1 MFYMDKNKAML
12 LVIDIQDRLSNSM
25 QKDEFKIFLEKTKIL
40 INGANVLNL
49 PIMQSLQYVKGL
61 GNSVEGLFCDDIKK
75 IDFEKRVFSCCYDG
89 SELLDFLNKNKHIR
103 QIIICGME
111 THVCVL
117 QSARDLKKLGFDVV
131 VACDAVISRDKN
143 NKHNA
148 LDLMG
153 RLDVNVV
160 NIESIL
166 FDLLKDSRAEEFKAI
181 SSLVK

>member
-12 LVIDIQDRLSNSM
+12 LVVDIQDRLSSSM
-25 QKDEFKIFLEKTKIL
+25 EKNEFDIFLRKTKIL
-40 INGANVLNL
+40 INGANVLN
-49 PIMQSLQYVKGL
+49 I
-61 GNSVEGLFCDDIKK
+61 EGLFCDDIKK

-89 SELLDFLNKNKHIR
+89 SGLLDFLNKNKHIK

-111 THVCVL
+111 AHICVL
-117 QSARDLKKLGFDVV
+117 QSARDLKKLDFNVV

-143 NKHNA
+143 NKQNA
-148 LDLMG
+148 LDLMS
-153 RLDVNVV
+153 RLDIDVV

-166 FDLLKDSRAEEFKAI
+166 FDLLKDSRADGFKAI

>member
-12 LVIDIQDRLSNSM
+12 LVVDIQDRLSSSM
-25 QKDEFKIFLEKTKIL
+25 EKNEFDIFLRKTKIL
-40 INGANVLNL
+40 INGANVLNI
-49 PIMQSLQYVKGL
+49 PIMQSLQYVRGL
-61 GNSVEGLFCDDIKK
+61 GNSIEGLFCDDIKK

-89 SELLDFLNKNKHIR
+89 SELLDFLNKNKHIK

-111 THVCVL
+111 AHICVL
-117 QSARDLKKLGFDVV
+117 QSARDLKKLDFNVV

-143 NKHNA
+143 NKQNA
-148 LDLMG
+148 LDLMS
-153 RLDVNVV
+153 RLDIDVV

-166 FDLLKDSRAEEFKAI
+166 FDLLKDSRADGFKAI